1 MLGHNVFHVP
11 LEKKTEDLPWFE
23 TDRGVRRLAWGLGA
37 VLIAYWGWFL
47 FYLADSMQE
56 SMLIAKVLVGL
67 VPLVLLGGVA
77 MRRPRVGGL
86 LTVVL
91 GVGAAAFA
99 PIEIAPMLAA
109 LCLATGGL
117 MLFSAHR

>member
-11 LEKKTEDLPWFE
+11 MEKESRNLPWFE

-37 VLIAYWGWFL
+37 VLLAYWGWFL

-56 SMLIAKVLVGL
+56 NMLVAKVLVGL
-67 VPLVLLGGVA
+67 VPLVLLGAVA
-77 MRRPRVGGL
+77 LRRPRLGGF
-86 LTVVL
+86 LTVLL
-91 GVGAAAFA
+91 GVAAAAFA
-99 PIEIAPMLAA
+99 PVEIAPMLAV